1 MDVDEV
7 MTLLD
12 ERIETLK
19 KRMES
24 DSNNRPSHAAAI
36 NALFEF
42 KQIITAC
49 HRFS

>member
-1 MDVDEV
+1 MGIDEV
-7 MTLLD
+7 MRLLD
-12 ERIETLK
+12 ERIETLN

-24 DSNNRPSHAAAI
+24 DSDNRPSHAAAI

>member
-1 MDVDEV
+1 MGIDEV
-7 MTLLD
+7 ITLLD
-12 ERIETLK
+12 ERIETLN